1 MKWIYDWQ
9 SFRQCGRTTLVA
21 YSALH
26 IHKRLS
32 SPSLSSLVCC
42 LQFVCNQKCIC
53 CLYKYWKMK
62 WLFSKV
68 MGSMVLSRSF
78 SHQVFQQRFILLSL
92 DIFCA
97 FYKRRQHYVHD
108 GSFWKKS
115 SLHLIQWTL
124 LDVTEKNIKS
134 CSKKFFIQFPNLM
147 TKNFVF
153 EFLTFEIITPLLFCL
168 LFIFKENLI

>member
-26 IHKRLS
+26 FHKRLS

-42 LQFVCNQKCIC
+42 LHFVCNQKCIC

-108 GSFWKKS
+108 GSFWKKILS
-115 SLHLIQWTL
+115 SSYPMDTVRCDW
-124 LDVTEKNIKS
+124 KNIKS
-134 CSKKFFIQFPNLM
+134 CSKKIFHSVHKLDDKQFCFWISHIWNNNPTSL
-147 TKNFVF
+147 
-153 EFLTFEIITPLLFCL
+153 LSTFHL
-168 LFIFKENLI
+168 